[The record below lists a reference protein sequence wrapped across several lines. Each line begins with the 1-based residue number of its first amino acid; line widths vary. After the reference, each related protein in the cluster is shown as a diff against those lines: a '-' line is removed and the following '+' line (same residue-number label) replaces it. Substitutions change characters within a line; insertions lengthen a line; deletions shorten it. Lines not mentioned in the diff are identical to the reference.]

1 MELSENL
8 SSLLIKKLDIPATP
22 CYLYIMA
29 GLSKKITEQTQNMPE
44 DIAFGYRELAISAQD
59 YQSAAK
65 VLERLQKKGVI
76 KKLSKGRFY
85 KPKMT
90 PFGEIRPDEQQIL
103 KPYLY
108 QNGKRIAYI
117 TGSSLYNKLG
127 LTTQVAAR
135 LQIASRDKRIFIN
148 RGNVQATPVKSYV
161 DVTDD
166 NYQMLGLLDAMK
178 DLKEIPDVNVKSAIM
193 IFKNRIEAL
202 DKKQRDA
209 LISYAL
215 QYPPRVRALLGALLT
230 TLNKKRE
237 TKTLKDSLNP
247 ITVFKLGL
255 NDKLLPSASEW
266 NIQ

>member
-1 MELSENL
+1 M
-8 SSLLIKKLDIPATP
+8 SSLLTKKIDIIIVA
-22 CYLYIMA
+22 YYIHTMNS
-29 GLSKKITEQTQNMPE
+29 LTKKITEQSQNMPE
-44 DIAFGYRELAISAQD
+44 NTAFGYRELDISARD

-65 VLERLQKKGVI
+65 VLERLQKKGII

-85 KPKMT
+85 RPEMT
-90 PFGEIRPDEQQIL
+90 PFGEIRPDEQQVL

-117 TGSSLYNKLG
+117 TGSSLYNKLR

-135 LQIASRDKRIFIN
+135 LQIASRNKRIFIN
-148 RGNVQATPVKSYV
+148 QGTVHATPVKSYV

-166 NYQMLGLLDAMK
+166 NFQILGRLDAMK
-178 DLKEIPDVNVKSAIM
+178 DLTHIPDRDEKSIIA
-193 IFKNRIEAL
+193 IFKNWIEEM
-202 DKKQRDA
+202 DKKERETFV
-209 LISYAL
+209 SYAL

-247 ITVFKLGL
+247 MTTFKMGL
-255 NDKLLPSASEW
+255 NDKLLSSASEW
-266 NIQ
+266 NIR